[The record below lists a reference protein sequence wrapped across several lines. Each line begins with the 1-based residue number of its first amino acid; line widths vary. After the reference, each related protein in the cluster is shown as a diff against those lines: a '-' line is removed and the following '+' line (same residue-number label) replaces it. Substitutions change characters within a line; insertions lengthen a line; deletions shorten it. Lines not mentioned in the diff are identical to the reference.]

1 MCPES
6 LHAEKVMPHLA
17 SLIQIAVARC
27 ICAIFVLFSCSKFNF
42 RRFIMSSTGISSG
55 CLAMAFL
62 GELENEAKTTRAV
75 LERVPA
81 DKFDWQPHEKSMKMG
96 RLAVHVA
103 EMFGWTKVTLKS
115 DVLDFSTMDMTP
127 FEPRTTDELLAFFDD
142 QIANAKAIL
151 AETSDETFMTDWTMR
166 NGETVYFT
174 MPKVAVMR
182 TFVMNHIIHHRGQL
196 SVYLRLND
204 IPVPSIYGP
213 SADEGQM

>member
-1 MCPES
+1 MS
-6 LHAEKVMPHLA
+6 TAATSTGRLA
-17 SLIQIAVARC
+17 S
-27 ICAIFVLFSCSKFNF
+27 
-42 RRFIMSSTGISSG
+42 
-55 CLAMAFL
+55 AFL
-62 GELENEAKTTRAV
+62 AELDNEAKVTRSV
-75 LERVPA
+75 LERVPG
-81 DKFDWQPHEKSMKMG
+81 DKFLWQPHEKSMSMG
-96 RLAVHVA
+96 RLAAHVS
-103 EMFGWTKVTLKS
+103 EMFGWTKETLKS
-115 DVLDFSTMDMTP
+115 DVLDFATMDYTP
-127 FEPRTTDELLAFFDD
+127 FEPKNTEELLAFFDD
-142 QIANAKAIL
+142 HIAKAKAIL